1 MFVFKSILKS
11 FLFCLTFQIN
21 REQRAD
27 QENLNQAK
35 TRKED
40 LLGREKEL
48 HEQRQQFQQRI
59 DKNNEYIK

>member
-1 MFVFKSILKS
+1 M
-11 FLFCLTFQIN
+11 FLFCLKFQIN

-27 QENLNQAK
+27 QENLNQTK